1 MNELPSIGR
10 RALLRAGALGG
21 LGLGFAG
28 LFPAWA
34 RSGTAGI
41 APTLPT
47 VSGDDI
53 ALSIGHSPFRVG
65 GRTGHAVTVNGTL
78 PAPLIRLR
86 EGQDV
91 RIARD
96 QHARRGQLD
105 PLARADPAV
114 PDGRRSRRQLPRH
127 QAGHDLRL
135 SIPGPA
141 GGHLLVSQPFG
152 HAGADR
158 ACTGRS

>member
-28 LFPAWA
+28 LVPAWA

-47 VSGDDI
+47 VSGDVI

-91 RIARD
+91 RIAVTNT
-96 QHARRGQLD
+96 LD
-105 PLARADPAV
+105 EDSSIHWHGLILPFQMDGV
-114 PDGRRSRRQLPRH
+114 PGVSFPGIKPGTTFDYRFPVR
-127 QAGHDLRL
+127 QAG
-135 SIPGPA
+135 
-141 GGHLLVSQPFG
+141 
-152 HAGADR
+152 
-158 ACTGRS
+158 TYW